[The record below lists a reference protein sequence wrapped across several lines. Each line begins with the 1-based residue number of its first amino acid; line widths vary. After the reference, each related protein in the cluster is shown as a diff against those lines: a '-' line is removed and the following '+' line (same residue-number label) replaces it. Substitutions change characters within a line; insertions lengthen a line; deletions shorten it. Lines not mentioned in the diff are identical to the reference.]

1 MKPSTTPDPNL
12 ILEPIISEE
21 EIQQNRKE
29 FRLIAGAAVILYG
42 SIVILSVVAG
52 YLIAK
57 QEAQMEAAQTRA
69 QIIKLNQQ
77 IQEERDSVIGITDTE
92 VEAIEAMEAA
102 KLECMEGYKCP
113 VGTVDTGAACELP
126 NRKMNLL

>member
-1 MKPSTTPDPNL
+1 MKHSPTPTPDPNL
-12 ILEPIISEE
+12 ILEPIISDE
-21 EIQQNRKE
+21 EIEQNRKE

-42 SIVILSVVAG
+42 SIVTLSAISG

-69 QIIKLNQQ
+69 QILKLNQQ

-92 VEAIEAMEAA
+92 VE
-102 KLECMEGYKCP
+102 CMEGYRCP
-113 VGTVDTGAACELP
+113 IGTVDTGAACEVP
-126 NRKMNLL
+126 NKKMNLL